1 MRTLFVSISLLLL
14 SILLV
19 IGCEVIDKTIQNDS
33 QFETEVIQQTSD
45 IQEETL
51 YQDFMDLTDVDLNNK
66 QKVQDPVVPDYR

>member
-66 QKVQDPVVPDYR
+66 QKVQAPWVPDYR

>member
-51 YQDFMDLTDVDLNNK
+51 YQDNMDLTDVDLNNK
-66 QKVQDPVVPDYR
+66 QKVQDRVVPDYR

>member
-45 IQEETL
+45 TQEETL
-51 YQDFMDLTDVDLNNK
+51 YQDNMDLTDVDLNNK

>member
-51 YQDFMDLTDVDLNNK
+51 YQDNMDLTDVDLNNK